1 MRTSTLADAPLTTE
15 DGKHL
20 GTIAEVLFDPAE
32 PRVVGFS
39 VRLPRLGGAVPRKDR
54 YVPLSLCRPGPGS
67 VVLAARRLPSL
78 ESSERA
84 IGCTWDET
92 VQWRG
97 MPVAGASGDVVGS
110 VSDVVFEWGTGA
122 VESVQISTGIL
133 GDAAV
138 GKLTAPAAVVTGYR
152 DGAVRLS
159 CQYSDLRAEGGA
171 AKAAAAGVTVLK
183 EKGAVVAKR
192 AYDAGMS
199 AAVSVAR
206 SMKHGKGRRML
217 DAVKK
222 AVSEA
227 MREDEQD

>member
-1 MRTSTLADAPLTTE
+1 MRASSLADVPLVGA
-15 DGKHL
+15 DGRHL
-20 GTIAEVLFDPAE
+20 GTIAEVLFHPAE

-39 VRLPRLGGAVPRKDR
+39 VRLPRIGGVIQRQER
-54 YVPLSLCRPGPGS
+54 YVPLAMCRPGSGT
-67 VVLAARRLPSL
+67 VAFAGRRLPSL
-78 ESSERA
+78 ASSERA
-84 IGCTWDET
+84 IGWSWEET

-97 MPVAGASGDVVGS
+97 MPVAGASGSVFGS
-110 VSDVVFEWGTGA
+110 VSDVVFEWSTGA
-122 VESVQISTGIL
+122 VESIQISTGVL

-152 DGAVRLS
+152 DGAVRLD
-159 CQYSDLRAEGGA
+159 CEYADLRAEGGA

-183 EKGAVVAKR
+183 EKGAVAAKR